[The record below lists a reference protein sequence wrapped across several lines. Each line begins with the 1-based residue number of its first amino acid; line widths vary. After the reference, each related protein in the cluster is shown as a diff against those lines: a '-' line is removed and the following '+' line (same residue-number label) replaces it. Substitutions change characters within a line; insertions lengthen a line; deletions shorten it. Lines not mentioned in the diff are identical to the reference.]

1 MDGSQVFEIINAGD
15 DGWTILA
22 VAVPTRGLRVIYNL
36 NAMTFRVQ
44 QLMPGEGYTWRTVS
58 SHAGDVPWES
68 YSAAMQDMIDKQAR
82 LKEKIKLA
90 QRDARKAAEN
100 V

>member
-1 MDGSQVFEIINAGD
+1 VDVQQASAIINAIE

-22 VAVPTRGLRVIYNL
+22 VAVPTRGLRVVYST

-44 QLMPGEGYTWRTVS
+44 QLMPGEGYTWNTVS
-58 SHAGDVPWES
+58 SHTGDLPWES
-68 YSAAMQDMIDKQAR
+68 YGAAMQDMIDKQAR

-90 QRDARKAAEN
+90 QRNATKAVA
-100 V
+100 